1 MADVGLEIESFLLRY
16 GEALRKGNL
25 PAVIGCWAVPA
36 FVIGDERA
44 IAIKDIAEV
53 EREFAL
59 AVETY
64 LDLGRVTNEL
74 TILEFERLSVNI
86 TSVDVEWMAR
96 NASDEVISTELFRY
110 VLSGRDSGDYRIRCA
125 IERTPV

>member
-1 MADVGLEIESFLLRY
+1 MSAESAP
-16 GEALRKGNL
+16 GT
-25 PAVIGCWAVPA
+25 
-36 FVIGDERA
+36 A
-44 IAIKDIAEV
+44 IARRPPPEA
-53 EREFAL
+53 
-59 AVETY
+59 Y
-64 LDLGRVTNEL
+64 DLGRVTNEL

>member
-1 MADVGLEIESFLLRY
+1 M
-16 GEALRKGNL
+16 
-25 PAVIGCWAVPA
+25 
-36 FVIGDERA
+36 
-44 IAIKDIAEV
+44 
-53 EREFAL
+53 
-59 AVETY
+59 
-64 LDLGRVTNEL
+64 TNEL

-110 VLSGRDSGDYRIRCA
+110 VLSGRDSGDNRIRCA